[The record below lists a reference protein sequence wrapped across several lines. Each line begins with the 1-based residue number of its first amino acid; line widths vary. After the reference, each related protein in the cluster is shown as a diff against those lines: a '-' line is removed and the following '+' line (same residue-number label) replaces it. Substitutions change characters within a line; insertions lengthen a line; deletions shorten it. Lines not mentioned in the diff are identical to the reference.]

1 MDNDLLLH
9 LLTGEATNEE
19 KERFYSGL
27 RNNKEEEELFY
38 QVKSLWLQATMHQT
52 TVDTDA
58 DFEVLWHKI
67 KRAKNSGRTIFF
79 RQFIRY
85 AAIVLVVLAVG
96 GTGGYFISRN
106 TANEANYGTEKFSS
120 PKGSVSV
127 VELSDGTR
135 IWLNS
140 GTEMTYRIDH
150 KTKKRHAELTGEA
163 YFEVRH
169 DEDLPFLVKAGELII
184 QDLGTTFNIKA
195 YPADHYIETSLV
207 EGRVD
212 ILGQNGKPVLRLDP
226 GQSSMYFPDTQKMEV
241 RSISTNVLSAWR
253 DGKFV
258 IRDQKLE
265 DIFKELSRWY
275 DVEFRFE
282 DQALRHYRFTG
293 NIKKSTTAHH
303 VLEMLKMSAG
313 FNYRVV
319 ESDTG
324 ADLIIIY

>member
-1 MDNDLLLH
+1 MDEDLLLH
-9 LLTGEATNEE
+9 ILTGEATNEE
-19 KERFYSGL
+19 KEGFYSGL
-27 RNNKEEEELFY
+27 RNDKEEELFY
-38 QVKSLWLQATMHQT
+38 QVKSLWLQATMHHT
-52 TVDTDA
+52 TVDIDSG
-58 DFEVLWHKI
+58 FEVVWRKI
-67 KRAKNSGRTIFF
+67 KRAPRSGKNIIL
-79 RQFIRY
+79 RQFVRY

-96 GTGGYFISRN
+96 GTAGYIVSRN
-106 TANEANYGTEKFSS
+106 AIPDMQHGIEKFSS

-127 VELSDGTR
+127 VELTDGTR

-140 GTEMTYRIDH
+140 ETALLYRLDH
-150 KTKKRHAELTGEA
+150 KARQRYAELTGEA
-163 YFEVRH
+163 YFEVKH
-169 DEDLPFLVKAGELII
+169 SDDFPFLVKAGELTI

-212 ILGQNGKPVLRLDP
+212 ILGQNGKPMLRLDP
-226 GQSSMYFPDTQKMEV
+226 GKSGMYFPETQKMEV
-241 RSISTNVLSAWR
+241 RSISMNVLSAWR

-258 IRDQKLE
+258 IRDQRLE

-275 DVEFRFE
+275 DIEFRFE
-282 DQALRHYRFTG
+282 DQALRNYRFTG

-303 VLEMLKMSAG
+303 VLEMLKMSAN
-313 FNYRVV
+313 FDYRVV